1 MKRYF
6 LSGRKESSDI
16 HPTFVKGGRG
26 DLNSLAAT
34 PSFKSP
40 SVPLWK
46 SGMTPFHV
54 RLQIIGA
61 GGAA

>member
-1 MKRYF
+1 MNLDF
-6 LSGRKESSDI
+6 LSSKNDPSGTYA
-16 HPTFVKGGRG
+16 TFEKGGRG

-40 SVPLWK
+40 SLPLWE
-46 SGMTPFHV
+46 SGMTQFHV
-54 RLQIIGA
+54 RPQIIGA